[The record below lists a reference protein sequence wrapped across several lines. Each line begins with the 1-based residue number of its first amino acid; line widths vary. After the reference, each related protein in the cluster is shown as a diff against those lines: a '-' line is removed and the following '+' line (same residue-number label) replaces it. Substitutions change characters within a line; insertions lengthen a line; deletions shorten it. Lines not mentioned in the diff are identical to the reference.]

1 MERKKLNN
9 IDEDIDKASE
19 LLCTAGGITK
29 WFTWYWKLYEVSS
42 KT

>member
-1 MERKKLNN
+1 VDTMERKKLNN

-29 WFTWYWKLYEVSS
+29 
-42 KT
+42 